1 MPITASGLP
10 VAPIPAAEKGLLL
23 PEKWFPPP
31 HVCMDI
37 YTMIAKTRKI
47 KLKTVPPRRLEQN
60 TLDVVI
66 GFNLLHKE
74 VGMIRPAEFR
84 FSELEF
90 LWNTRIYEQLLICGL
105 LILCPERLEKKGTAK
120 QEKK

>member
-1 MPITASGLP
+1 MPITSLGLP
-10 VAPIPAAEKGLLL
+10 DAPIPGAIKRLLL
-23 PEKWFPPP
+23 PEKWFPPSR
-31 HVCMDI
+31 VCMDI
-37 YTMIAKTRKI
+37 YTMIAKTREI

-74 VGMIRPAEFR
+74 VGMIRPAEIR
-84 FSELEF
+84 FSEFEF
-90 LWNTRIYEQLLICGL
+90 LWNTRICEQLLICGL
-105 LILCPERLEKKGTAK
+105 MILCPDRMEEKGTAK

>member
-1 MPITASGLP
+1 MPMTSSGLP
-10 VAPIPAAEKGLLL
+10 VSPIPAAIKGLLL

-31 HVCMDI
+31 YVCLDI
-37 YTMIAKTRKI
+37 YTMIAKTREI
-47 KLKTVPPRRLEQN
+47 KVKTVPPRGLEQN

-74 VGMIRPAEFR
+74 VGMIRPAKIR

-90 LWNTRIYEQLLICGL
+90 LWNTCIDEQLLICGL
-105 LILCPERLEKKGTAK
+105 LILCPERLEEKGTAK